1 MTEEQLLQYLAQ
13 NLPRER
19 LIAGVGDD
27 CAVVEEEGQWLLLT
41 TDAMIEGIH
50 FELSY
55 FSPAYLARKLAAINL
70 SDIAAMGGRPKYA
83 LLTIG
88 FPAPPQE
95 DFVKAFFQA
104 LNERLAEFGAQL
116 VGGDTVRSPSG
127 LFLNLVLIGTTAPGK
142 TIFRNRAKVGDLVFV
157 SRPLGA
163 ASAGLEQLQK
173 GLFEP
178 KALVEAHLDP
188 TPEIELGSRLA
199 EAGLPSA
206 MMDIS
211 DGLAIDLARLCK
223 ASGVG
228 AEIHEEKIPL
238 MQEIYQTK
246 LSRPALW
253 YALAG
258 GEDFALLFTLPPER
272 EKDLWTLFS
281 SLGRKPFKIGHII
294 PETNNVVY
302 LLHQDGA
309 KEEISSLGF
318 DHFA

>member
-1 MTEEQLLQYLAQ
+1 MTEEQLLKYLAQ
-13 NLPRER
+13 NLPSGG

-27 CAVVEEEGQWLLLT
+27 CAVVEEGGQWLLLT
-41 TDAMIEGIH
+41 TDAMVEGIH

-55 FSPAYLARKLAAINL
+55 FSPTQLARKLAAINL

-83 LLTIG
+83 LLTVG
-88 FPAPPQE
+88 FPSPPQE
-95 DFVKAFFQA
+95 DFIKAFFQA

-142 TIFRNRAKVGDLVFV
+142 AIFRNGAKVGDSIFV

-173 GLFEP
+173 GLFET

-199 EAGLPSA
+199 ESALPSA

-211 DGLAIDLARLCK
+211 DGLALDLARLCR
-223 ASGVG
+223 ASKVG

-238 MQEIYQTK
+238 VPEIYQTK

-258 GEDFALLFTLPPER
+258 GEDFALLFTVPPER
-272 EKDLWTLFS
+272 EKDLLALFS

-294 PETNNVVY
+294 PETDGIY
-302 LLHQDGA
+302 LLRPEGI